1 MKPRVWERVYVIVFK
16 WWIMQVLGSLEQ
28 CSACYMWIH
37 NLDQVE
43 HVLYF
48 FSRVP
53 KDKVTT
59 QGALQY
65 YLLFFFSNI
74 STYIITRNCCIL
86 QYILHIYVWYLSNTK
101 QSVFL
106 WSTSKL
112 RFKKMQWILSL
123 TQFLSLEE
131 FGSFT
136 SGSINISHGPWVL
149 EPGLHLHL
157 HHHVSCVY
165 NNPISQRR
173 KLNRHNRRQGTS
185 VTWSPPIGRRTFPP
199 LNLIK
204 CIWS

>member
-1 MKPRVWERVYVIVFK
+1 MFTNTKLYFFFFNGNRIIKMKPRVWERVYVIVFK

-65 YLLFFFSNI
+65 YLLFFSNI

-86 QYILHIYVWYLSNTK
+86 QYILHIYVWCLSNTK

-112 RFKKMQWILSL
+112 RFKKMLL
-123 TQFLSLEE
+123 NP
-131 FGSFT
+131 FT
-136 SGSINISHGPWVL
+136 DTVFKSGRIWFIYQRINKHF
-149 EPGLHLHL
+149 
-157 HHHVSCVY
+157 
-165 NNPISQRR
+165 
-173 KLNRHNRRQGTS
+173 
-185 VTWSPPIGRRTFPP
+185 TWSMSSGTRSSSSSSSSCQ
-199 LNLIK
+199 L
-204 CIWS
+204 CV